1 MRASLAHAGEDHAMP
16 ADPYAERLA
25 KVRQR
30 FVTTLESKIEDTY
43 ADLPKLSGGGTDVT
57 GAMEETYRRI
67 HGIVGIGPTVG
78 FTATGKAARSVENV
92 LLEPQRAA
100 RGLAPNEIDA
110 FRKALHM
117 LRETARQ
124 ELQTTF
130 MNWR

>member
-1 MRASLAHAGEDHAMP
+1 MP

-57 GAMEETYRRI
+57 GTMEETYRRI
-67 HGIVGIGPTVG
+67 HGIVGIGPSVG

-130 MNWR
+130 TNWR